1 MTAALVEYSKE
12 ILAITKISEMYG
24 VPKST
29 LYDRIS
35 GRVQHGKIPGPSPC
49 LDPTEGQKLA
59 GHFISMAKISYGK
72 QGRR

>member
-1 MTAALVEYSKE
+1 
-12 ILAITKISEMYG
+12 MYG

-35 GRVQHGKIPGPSPC
+35 GRVQHGKIPGPSPY
-49 LDPTEGQKLA
+49 LDPTEEQKLA